1 MPASR
6 EGDRSLRNMLEWER
20 VCWWWF
26 GGLWWLGLDGDF
38 FFQVFENDGDGWNAI
53 LNFSLLARKIMPADF
68 GFAAEMGLAIPN

>member
-1 MPASR
+1 
-6 EGDRSLRNMLEWER
+6 ML
-20 VCWWWF
+20 VVF

-68 GFAAEMGLAIPN
+68 GFGEIRFTFPD